1 MKKSKKI
8 AVQSDLWELLQKK
21 ISRAMEILN
30 KNYMTDS
37 GRDVTDYFK
46 GYLTGLIELKANLEL
61 YQEEES
67 EIEST
72 LS

>member
-8 AVQSDLWELLQKK
+8 AVQSDFWELLEKK

-30 KNYMTDS
+30 KNYKTDS
-37 GRDVTDYFK
+37 GRDTTDYFK

-61 YQEEES
+61 HQEEES